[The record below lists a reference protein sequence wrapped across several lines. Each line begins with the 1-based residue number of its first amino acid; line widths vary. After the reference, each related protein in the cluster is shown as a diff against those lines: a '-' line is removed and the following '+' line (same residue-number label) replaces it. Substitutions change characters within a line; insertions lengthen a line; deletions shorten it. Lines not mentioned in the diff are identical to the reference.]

1 MHIVEIPSFFPPYG
15 GEFCLEQAKALKAL
29 GHEVRILS
37 NVQLSVKRS
46 LKDFL
51 GYSYGRW
58 TENMEDVEVYRSYQR
73 GIPKVIRPN
82 VKRWV
87 SITMSMFDDYV
98 KRYGKPDVLHAH
110 CAKWAGYAAM
120 KISERYGIPYVIT
133 EHLSIQI
140 FEGEFG
146 PAPTN
151 AWQVPMLRRAYE
163 HADGVVTVSEK
174 WAESVACYFGKN
186 YRWTCISN
194 IVDTDF
200 YHYRQRES
208 REGRPFR
215 FCCMANYIPL
225 KGYDVLLPAL
235 ERMHHRDVELH
246 VAGFETDSDEMRHQV
261 TMMAPLERVVLHGRM
276 NKEQVR
282 ELMWQCDALV
292 LASRSEV
299 QPLCILEAMST
310 GIPVVATE
318 VVPPSERIEGAT
330 LIVPVDDVKALAQA
344 MDEVIEREVPNGEA
358 LSQKVAEIA
367 SPSLVAR
374 KLEEVFSSLISQP
387 EP

>member
-51 GYSYGRW
+51 SYPYSRW
-58 TENMEDVEVYRSYQR
+58 TENIEGVEAYRSYQR

-82 VKRWV
+82 VNRWV
-87 SITMSMFDDYV
+87 NITMSMFDDYV

-120 KISERYGIPYVIT
+120 KLSERHHIPYIIT

-146 PAPTN
+146 PAPSN
-151 AWQVPMLRRAYE
+151 AWQVSMLRCAYE
-163 HADGVVTVSEK
+163 HADRVVTVSEE
-174 WAESVACYFGKN
+174 WTESVACYFGKN
-186 YRWTCISN
+186 YRRTCISN

-200 YHYRQRES
+200 FHYRPRES

-225 KGYDVLLPAL
+225 KGYDVLLSAL
-235 ERMHHRDVELH
+235 EQMSHRDVELH
-246 VAGFETDSDEMRHQV
+246 VAGFDTDSDALRHQV
-261 TMMAPLERVVLHGRM
+261 AMLAPSAHVVQHGRM
-276 NKEQVR
+276 NREQVR
-282 ELMWQCDALV
+282 ELLWQCDALV

-299 QPLCILEAMST
+299 QPLAVLEAMST

-318 VVPPSERIEGAT
+318 VVPENERIEGAT
-330 LIVPVDDVKALAQA
+330 WIVPVDDIPALAQA
-344 MDEVIEREVPNGEA
+344 MDEVIACEAPDGEA
-358 LSQKVAEIA
+358 LSQKVTDIA
-367 SPSLVAR
+367 SPTLVAR
-374 KLEEVFSSLISQP
+374 KLEEVFSSL
-387 EP
+387 